1 MKNRLFWILPL
12 LVALL
17 AGTSTVSAQTFNFS
31 SLGTAQIVFDGTT
44 ANLSFAPDS
53 GAGHGFQV
61 GSSTLGGLNGLQGD
75 ITGTFHLGTITSSP
89 PIQSAPVT
97 GLGQFLLY
105 DTVPGPALT
114 ANIWWVGA
122 LSVGTVGALNP
133 NGWLNL
139 NNFSYSGTNPDLQAL
154 ASNTGGV
161 ASVSF
166 QFLPA
171 ETLTQLATGG
181 TTNATSFSGSLS
193 ATGATNTMIPEP
205 SSYAA
210 LLGGVAFG
218 GMLLRRLR
226 RLATAALY

>member
-1 MKNRLFWILPL
+1 MKNRLSWILFS

-17 AGTSTVSAQTFNFS
+17 VGNSTAFAQTFNFS

-44 ANLSFAPDS
+44 AALSFAPD
-53 GAGHGFQV
+53 AGTGHDFQV

-97 GLGQFLLY
+97 GLGQFVLY
-105 DTVPGPALT
+105 DTAPGPALT
-114 ANIWWVGA
+114 ANIWWVSA
-122 LSVGTVGALNP
+122 LSIGTVGALNP

-161 ASVSF
+161 ASVNF
-166 QFLPA
+166 PFVPG
-171 ETLTQLATGG
+171 ETLNQLETDGIA
-181 TTNATSFSGSLS
+181 NPTSFAGSLT
-193 ATGATNTMIPEP
+193 AIPEP
-205 SSYAA
+205 SCYAA

-218 GMLLRRLR
+218 AMLLRRFR
-226 RLATAALY
+226 RSTTGTI